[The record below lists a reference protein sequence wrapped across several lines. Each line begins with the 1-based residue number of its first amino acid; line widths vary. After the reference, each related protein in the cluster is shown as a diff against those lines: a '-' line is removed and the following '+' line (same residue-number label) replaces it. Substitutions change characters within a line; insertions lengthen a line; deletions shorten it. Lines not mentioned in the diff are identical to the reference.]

1 MKTRCMIV
9 DDEPLA
15 IEVLAAHISRID
27 TLHLMA
33 RCASAEEAIT
43 ALQQQD
49 IDLLFLDIEMPGMNG
64 LALLRSLRH
73 PPTVIITTAHR
84 DYALEG
90 YELDVLDYLLK
101 PISFERFVRA
111 VQKYQ
116 ASRPRSASVVRE
128 RDEPGGDGHIL
139 LRADRKVHKIQLEEI
154 LFIESLKDYVRVRLT
169 DRSITTRLSITTLED
184 MLPVSRFLRI
194 HRSCI
199 VAIRKID
206 AFTSHSVEIGSHELT
221 IGRYYRHAVLQALQA
236 DPDTA

>member
-15 IEVLAAHISRID
+15 IEVIAAHVGRLD
-27 TLHLMA
+27 TLQLEA
-33 RCASAEEAIT
+33 RCTSAEEALSV
-43 ALQQQD
+43 LQQQD
-49 IDLLFLDIEMPGMNG
+49 IDLLFLDIKMPGMSG

-90 YELDVLDYLLK
+90 YDLDVLDYLLK

-111 VQKYQ
+111 VQKYH
-116 ASRPRSASVVRE
+116 ASRPRSASVVQKQE
-128 RDEPGGDGHIL
+128 ETGGEGHIL
-139 LRADRKVHKIQLEEI
+139 LRADRKVHKVQLEDI
-154 LFIESLKDYVRVRLT
+154 LFIESLKDYVRVRLAN
-169 DRSITTRLSITTLED
+169 RSITTRMTIGALEE
-184 MLPVSRFLRI
+184 MLPPSRFLRI

-199 VAIRKID
+199 VAVDKID
-206 AFTSHSVEIGSHELT
+206 AFTSHSVEIGTHELT